1 MFLHE
6 ITKGMK
12 VNREDDQDC
21 TLKHSRIKRCEKG
34 ASLEK
39 TLKSVDQLV
48 GVKPR
53 NEKIYIFKGRD
64 GDLLSQMFPVL
75 LMETR
80 VFKNSVHE
88 KNGFTIQFGSY
99 N

>member
-21 TLKHSRIKRCEKG
+21 ILKHSRIKRWEKG

-39 TLKSVDQLV
+39 TLKSVDQ
-48 GVKPR
+48 
-53 NEKIYIFKGRD
+53 
-64 GDLLSQMFPVL
+64 
-75 LMETR
+75 
-80 VFKNSVHE
+80 
-88 KNGFTIQFGSY
+88 
-99 N
+99 